1 MTETL
6 RDKLIRCGWVTN
18 FNADTLVKLIER
30 HYAALAQPEP
40 EGPTDEEL
48 LELMPKTMRDEF
60 GYAAKVCSD
69 ATGGQVKPGIFRV
82 CLNHTALEYARAV
95 FARWGRPAIEPVP
108 VSERPWE
115 RNGWCDENGWCWGFD
130 ADDSDPYWIF
140 DDPASCPCWT
150 HLLPHYALPVPE
162 A

>member
-1 MTETL
+1 MTIDYRALCKEL
-6 RDKLIRCGWVTN
+6 VDELEDWIAYGDE
-18 FNADTLVKLIER
+18 ADIADAHLLVDR
-30 HYAALAQPEP
+30 ARTALAQPEP
-40 EGPTDEEL
+40 VGPTDDQAEDL
-48 LELMPKTMRDEF
+48 ADALNFMD
-60 GYAAKVCSD
+60 GYAEHEDGFYVCASNL
-69 ATGGQVKPGIFRV
+69 GPF
-82 CLNHTALEYARAV
+82 ARAV
-95 FARWGRPAIEPVP
+95 LARWGRPAIEPVP